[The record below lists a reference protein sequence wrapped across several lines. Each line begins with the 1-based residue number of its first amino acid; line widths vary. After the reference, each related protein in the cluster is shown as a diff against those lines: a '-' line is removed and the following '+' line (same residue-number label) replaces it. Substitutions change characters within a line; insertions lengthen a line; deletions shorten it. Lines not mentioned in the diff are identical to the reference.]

1 MPAEDA
7 FSYTLSANVMVPMR
21 DGVRLATD
29 IYRPALADGNPH
41 PGPLPAILVRT
52 SYDKSSPS
60 IVVEPIAKFFIR
72 HGYAVISQDLRG
84 RGMSEGTGQYF
95 HMANANEGTD
105 GYDTIEWISTQ
116 VWCNGRV
123 GMTGPSH
130 LGVVQNVAALHRPP
144 HLRAIWADVAP
155 TKVIDGTS
163 REGGAMALHM
173 FGAMFLHGF
182 DAQEIRDDL
191 GAQRA
196 IEQAVEKLG
205 DQVMQIPFRPGTTPL
220 AAIPAIEQT
229 LFRYYWNG
237 TYDEWWSMETMD
249 LHPHIHRFAD
259 IPVTLSSGWYDPF
272 AKDAIWQFMRLRQQ
286 NHSPTRLVVGPW
298 NHLSMRTGQSHV
310 GEVDFG
316 ADASWGKRVFH
327 GELLRWFDRW
337 LKDSPTEVENEPPV
351 RYFVMGGGSGERS
364 PEGRLRHGGNWRAT
378 ADWPPLTEAKTLYLT
393 AAGSLQEGK
402 VSDDTASLSWTHD
415 PEHPVPTLGAAV
427 TGFYRWALVPEDM
440 DRNAIHPRARMRSL
454 LMDGPMHQ
462 RERQGVIGCRPP
474 FPLLAARPDVLVF
487 QTPPLADELTI
498 IGSVVLTLFISSDAV
513 DTDVTAKLID
523 VYPRSEDW
531 SDGFHMNLADTI
543 LRGRF
548 RNGLKREQ
556 MMEPGHVYRFELTL
570 PPVANWFLRGHRIRL
585 DVASSNFPRFDV
597 NPGTG
602 ERLGR
607 HTFTRRAR
615 NTLHTNSA
623 FASQLVLPI
632 QSP

>member
-1 MPAEDA
+1 MPLEDA

-29 IYRPALADGNPH
+29 IYRPALTDGNPH

-52 SYDKSSPS
+52 SYDKSSPT

-95 HMANANEGTD
+95 HMANLNEGAD
-105 GYDTIEWISTQ
+105 GYDTIEWIGAQ
-116 VWCNGRV
+116 PWCNGRV

-144 HLRAIWADVAP
+144 HLKAIWTDVAP

-163 REGGAMALHM
+163 REGGAMAMHM

-182 DAQEIRDDL
+182 DAQEIRNDL
-191 GAQRA
+191 GARRA
-196 IEQAVEKLG
+196 IEQSVENLG
-205 DQVMQIPFRPGTTPL
+205 DQVMQMPFRPGATAL

-237 TYDEWWSMETMD
+237 TYDEWWSMEPMD

-259 IPVTLSSGWYDPF
+259 IPVTVSSGWYDPF
-272 AKDAIWQFMRLRQQ
+272 AKDAVWQFMRLRRQ
-286 NHSPTRLVVGPW
+286 NRSPTRLVLGPW

-316 ADASWGKRVFH
+316 PDAAWGNRVFH

-337 LKDSPTEVENEPPV
+337 LKDLPTGVEDEAPV

-364 PEGRLRHGGNWRAT
+364 PEGRLRHGGSWKAA
-378 ADWPPLTEAKTLYLT
+378 ADWPTPTEPMTLYLT
-393 AAGSLQEGK
+393 AAGSFQRHE

-427 TGFYRWALVPEDM
+427 TGFYRWARVPEDM

-487 QTPPLADELTI
+487 QTSPLTEEVTI
-498 IGSVVLTLFISSDAV
+498 IGSVVVTLFIASDAV
-513 DTDVTAKLID
+513 DTDVTVKLID
-523 VYPRSEDW
+523 VYPRSESW
-531 SDGFHMNLADTI
+531 PEGFHMNLADTI

-548 RNGLKREQ
+548 RNGLEQ
-556 MMEPGHVYRFELTL
+556 EEMMEPNRVYRFTLTL
-570 PPVANWFLRGHRIRL
+570 PPIANRFLAGHRIRL
-585 DVASSNFPRFDV
+585 DIASSNFPRFDV

-602 ERLGR
+602 EKLGR
-607 HTFTRRAR
+607 HTSTLRAH
-615 NTLHTNSA
+615 NTLYANAA
-623 FASQLVLPI
+623 FSSQVVLPVE
-632 QSP
+632 SS